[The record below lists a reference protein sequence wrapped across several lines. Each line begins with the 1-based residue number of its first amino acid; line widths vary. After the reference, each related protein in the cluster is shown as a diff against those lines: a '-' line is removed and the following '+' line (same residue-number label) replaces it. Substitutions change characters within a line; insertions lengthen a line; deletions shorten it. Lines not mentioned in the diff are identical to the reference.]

1 MQEKESATVFVEIPK
16 QKHKYL
22 MAQKGN
28 GIQDILL
35 ETNVSVEM
43 PQQDSDKE
51 TVTLRGLYKDLGT
64 GKFVFLMHLVYSKY
78 NYHFNFRVNKVV

>member
-1 MQEKESATVFVEIPK
+1 MFVEIPK
-16 QKHKYL
+16 QKHRYL
-22 MAQKGN
+22 TAQKGN

-43 PQQDSDKE
+43 PQHDSDKE

-64 GKFVFLMHLVYSKY
+64 GKFLLETFKL
-78 NYHFNFRVNKVV
+78 N

>member
-1 MQEKESATVFVEIPK
+1 MYYFDLKEKESATVFVEISK
-16 QKHKYL
+16 RKHKYL

-28 GIQDILL
+28 GIQDILM

-51 TVTLRGLYKDLGT
+51 TVTLRGLHKDLGT
-64 GKFVFLMHLVYSKY
+64 GNLFSLNF
-78 NYHFNFRVNKVV
+78 HFT

>member
-1 MQEKESATVFVEIPK
+1 VFVEIPK

-64 GKFVFLMHLVYSKY
+64 GKYFFQYIWY
-78 NYHFNFRVNKVV
+78 I

>member
-1 MQEKESATVFVEIPK
+1 
-16 QKHKYL
+16 

-64 GKFVFLMHLVYSKY
+64 GNNSCFLLLDYFKTVT
-78 NYHFNFRVNKVV
+78 

>member
-1 MQEKESATVFVEIPK
+1 
-16 QKHKYL
+16 

-28 GIQDILL
+28 GIQDILA
-35 ETNVSVEM
+35 ETYVSVEM

-64 GKFVFLMHLVYSKY
+64 GKIIFLFANNMLICSIKL
-78 NYHFNFRVNKVV
+78 

>member
-28 GIQDILL
+28 GIQDILS

-64 GKFVFLMHLVYSKY
+64 GKCYLISLLFYTILINHL
-78 NYHFNFRVNKVV
+78 NFRID

>member
-1 MQEKESATVFVEIPK
+1 MFVEIPK

-64 GKFVFLMHLVYSKY
+64 GKFSINSILNIRIIYLFIY
-78 NYHFNFRVNKVV
+78 FI

>member
-1 MQEKESATVFVEIPK
+1 VFVEIPK

-28 GIQDILL
+28 GIQDILS

-43 PQQDSDKE
+43 PQQDSEKE

-64 GKFVFLMHLVYSKY
+64 GKFIFFMFCIFKL
-78 NYHFNFRVNKVV
+78 

>member
-1 MQEKESATVFVEIPK
+1 
-16 QKHKYL
+16 

-28 GIQDILL
+28 CIQDILL

-51 TVTLRGLYKDLGT
+51 TVTLRGLHKDLGT
-64 GKFVFLMHLVYSKY
+64 GKFFYI
-78 NYHFNFRVNKVV
+78 NKCTE

>member
-1 MQEKESATVFVEIPK
+1 
-16 QKHKYL
+16 
-22 MAQKGN
+22 MAQKGS

-64 GKFVFLMHLVYSKY
+64 GKLNIQYFVCYLILKILSIFVFI
-78 NYHFNFRVNKVV
+78 

>member
-1 MQEKESATVFVEIPK
+1 MEIPK

-22 MAQKGN
+22 MAQKGS

-64 GKFVFLMHLVYSKY
+64 GK
-78 NYHFNFRVNKVV
+78 

>member
-1 MQEKESATVFVEIPK
+1 MFVEIPK

-22 MAQKGN
+22 MAQKGS

-64 GKFVFLMHLVYSKY
+64 GRLILIINNILVVL
-78 NYHFNFRVNKVV
+78 NN

>member
-1 MQEKESATVFVEIPK
+1 
-16 QKHKYL
+16 

-28 GIQDILL
+28 GIQDILA

-64 GKFVFLMHLVYSKY
+64 GNGLSS
-78 NYHFNFRVNKVV
+78 VNVVCYCFQYAN

>member
-1 MQEKESATVFVEIPK
+1 
-16 QKHKYL
+16 
-22 MAQKGN
+22 MAQKGSA
-28 GIQDILL
+28 IQDILL

-64 GKFVFLMHLVYSKY
+64 GKFVQI
-78 NYHFNFRVNKVV
+78 HFYFIL

>member
-1 MQEKESATVFVEIPK
+1 
-16 QKHKYL
+16 

-43 PQQDSDKE
+43 PQHDSDKE

-64 GKFVFLMHLVYSKY
+64 GKFSFYYVWRS
-78 NYHFNFRVNKVV
+78 